1 MFISIRGR
9 VLINVEALNMTES
22 VGNYVKHRKV
32 PVVLPEFN
40 YATYFVPAISGETI
54 AHGYQE
60 KLAEI
65 ASKKKLSVCK
75 YCNLGIFLKSTDKE
89 VFKES
94 FGINPPKSEKDIE
107 ETIIRNCT
115 VEDIGGFLY
124 AEAPNVNRT
133 SSFFVGYMI
142 PVKESIESVVIES
155 QLHSRYALGTKFVK
169 KRGERRGQMIYYV
182 EISSAPYVFSFDFDS
197 RFVGK
202 YTFVVDEKARNN
214 SIVSND
220 ERRKRI
226 EAALDSI
233 KELLVETCFGAKKTR
248 FLPII
253 SWESIAIAVSKDGVF
268 TVPSS
273 FSVNYIENS
282 INKLDKY
289 NKGTKLFVYINP
301 EVLEDTSEYIKKTT
315 KELIDSFYKYA
326 EEFEKCLK
334 EKDPE
339 AKVDFKKIIRE
350 RLESFFERKIEEL
363 AASSDLRYVSTI
375 KKKYLKAK
383 EMLEKKGIKVYDKFE
398 ECLKDAIE
406 EAKGVYSNDK
416 RLD

>member
-1 MFISIRGR
+1 MFLSIRGR

-54 AHGYQE
+54 AHGYQK

-65 ASKKKLSVCK
+65 ASNRNLPVCK
-75 YCNLGIFLKSTDKE
+75 LCKVGIFLKSTNKD
-89 VFKES
+89 VFRES
-94 FGINPPKSEKDIE
+94 FGVNPSKNERDIE
-107 ETIIRNCT
+107 KTIVSKCT

-133 SSFFVGYMI
+133 SSFSVGYMI
-142 PVKESIESVVIES
+142 PVKEAIESVIIES
-155 QLHSRYALGTKFVK
+155 QLHSRYALGTKFVET
-169 KRGERRGQMIYYV
+169 RTTEEGTRTIGQMLYYV
-182 EISSAPYVFSFDFDS
+182 EISSAPYIFSFDFDS

-202 YTFVVDEKARNN
+202 YTFVVDEKAKNN
-214 SIVSND
+214 NIVSDN
-220 ERRKRI
+220 ERKERI
-226 EAALDSI
+226 EAALDSVE
-233 KELLVETCFGAKKTR
+233 ELLIETCFGAKKTR

-253 SWESIAIAVSKDGVF
+253 SWESIVIAVSKNGVF

-273 FSVNYIENS
+273 FSANYIENS
-282 INKLDKY
+282 INKLDRY

-301 EVLEDTSEYIKKTT
+301 EILEDTSEYIKKTT

-326 EEFEKCLK
+326 EEFEKYLK
-334 EKDPE
+334 QKDPE
-339 AKVDFKKIIRE
+339 TRVDFKKIVRE

-375 KKKYLKAK
+375 KKKYLRAK
-383 EMLEKKGIKVYDKFE
+383 EIFEKKGIKVYDKFE
-398 ECLKDAIE
+398 ECLSDAIK
-406 EAKGVYSNDK
+406 EARKSI
-416 RLD
+416 